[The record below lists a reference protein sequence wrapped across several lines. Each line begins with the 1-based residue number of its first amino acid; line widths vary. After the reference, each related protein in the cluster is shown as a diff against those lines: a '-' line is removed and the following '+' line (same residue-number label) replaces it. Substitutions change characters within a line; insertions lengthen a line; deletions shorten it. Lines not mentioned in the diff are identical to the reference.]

1 MLTDDSDDY
10 QEQDAPRS
18 SEGLLFIP
26 WHSIQG
32 LKALKAIALCQDN
45 LWEQLR
51 PKVPRRKL
59 TRKGRELHSNI
70 LRVLVWV

>member
-18 SEGLLFIP
+18 SGGSYSFLGTQ
-26 WHSIQG
+26 SKG
-32 LKALKAIALCQDN
+32 LKALKATALCQDN

-51 PKVPRRKL
+51 PKEPRRKL